1 MAEVLTQVEEKNKKR
16 GMTISVVAH
25 VGLILL
31 ALLPLLTFPDPP
43 PGQEGILVNLGL
55 PDQGEGDENAAASAE
70 EEEAQPEPEPETT
83 EEETVEDVEEEVEE
97 EPVRE
102 EPKPEKEVVK
112 TEDPEALALKRK
124 KEEERKK
131 EEAREREEAR
141 KKKAAEDAKRKR
153 EAEEA
158 AKRAE
163 EARKKAEADKLKNQ
177 IGGLFGDG
185 SGKGK
190 TGTSGNQGDPNGDPD
205 ASKLEGISKGRGQVG
220 GGLSNRGVARTDTP
234 SAKFN
239 RSGTVTVSVCVD
251 KGGRVTSAKITQRGT
266 SINDSQLHNI
276 ALSSAKKWRFQQGEI
291 DKQCGT
297 ITYNFKKQ

>member
-83 EEETVEDVEEEVEE
+83 EEETVDEEVVEE

-124 KEEERKK
+124 KEEERKE
-131 EEAREREEAR
+131 EEAKKREEAR
-141 KKKAAEDAKRKR
+141 KKKAEEDAKRKR

-220 GGLSNRGVARTDTP
+220 GGLSDRGVARTDTP

-266 SINDSQLHNI
+266 SINDAQLHKI
-276 ALSSAKKWRFQQGEI
+276 ALGSAKKWRFQQGAI

>member
-83 EEETVEDVEEEVEE
+83 EEETVEEEEVVEE

-131 EEAREREEAR
+131 EEAKKREEAR
-141 KKKAAEDAKRKR
+141 KKKAAEEAKRKR

-185 SGKGK
+185 NGKGK

-266 SINDSQLHNI
+266 SINDAQLHKI

>member
-70 EEEAQPEPEPETT
+70 EEEAQPEPEPETA
-83 EEETVEDVEEEVEE
+83 EEETAEEEVAE

-124 KEEERKK
+124 KEEERKE
-131 EEAREREEAR
+131 EEARKREEAR
-141 KKKAAEDAKRKR
+141 KKKAEEEAKRKR

-185 SGKGK
+185 KGKGK

-205 ASKLEGISKGRGQVG
+205 ASRLEGISKGKGQVG
-220 GGLSNRGVARTDTP
+220 GGLSNRGIAKPDTP
-234 SAKFN
+234 EAKFN

-251 KGGRVTSAKITQRGT
+251 KGGRVTSAKITQKGT
-266 SINDSQLHNI
+266 SINDSQLHKI
-276 ALSSAKKWRFQQGEI
+276 AVSSAKKWRFKPGEI

>member
-1 MAEVLTQVEEKNKKR
+1 MAEVLSHTEEKNKKR

-55 PDQGEGDENAAASAE
+55 PDQGEGDENAAAAAE
-70 EEEAQPEPEPETT
+70 EEEAAPEPEPEDT
-83 EEETVEDVEEEVEE
+83 EEEAVEAEEEEVQ
-97 EPVRE
+97 PVKE
-102 EPKPEKEVVK
+102 EPKAEKEVVK

-124 KEEERKK
+124 KEEERK
-131 EEAREREEAR
+131 EEDARKREEAR
-141 KKKAAEDAKRKR
+141 KKKAESDALKKKAEEDAI
-153 EAEEA
+153 
-158 AKRAE
+158 KRAA
-163 EARKKAEADKLKNQ
+163 EAKKKAEADKLKNQ

-190 TGTSGNQGDPNGDPD
+190 TGTPGNQGDPNGDPD

-220 GGLSNRGVARTDTP
+220 GGLSDRGVARTDTP
-234 SAKFN
+234 SATFN
-239 RSGTVTVSVCVD
+239 REGTVTVSVCVD
-251 KGGRVTSAKITQRGT
+251 KRGGVTSAKITQRGT
-266 SINDSQLHNI
+266 TISSAELHNI
-276 ALSSAKKWRFQQGEI
+276 ALSSAKKWRFQPGEI

>member
-1 MAEVLTQVEEKNKKR
+1 MAEVMSPVEEKNKKR

-70 EEEAQPEPEPETT
+70 QEEAAPEPEPETT
-83 EEETVEDVEEEVEE
+83 EEEAVEEEVVEE
-97 EPVRE
+97 QPVRE

-131 EEAREREEAR
+131 EEARKREEAR
-141 KKKAAEDAKRKR
+141 KKQAEEDARRKQ

-185 SGKGK
+185 DGKGK

-220 GGLSNRGVARTDTP
+220 GGLSDRGVARTDTP

-239 RSGTVTVSVCVD
+239 RAGTVTVSVCVD
-251 KGGRVTSAKITQRGT
+251 KGGRVTSAKITQKGT
-266 SINDSQLHNI
+266 SINDSQLHQI
-276 ALSSAKKWRFQQGEI
+276 ALSSAKKWRFQTGEV

>member
-1 MAEVLTQVEEKNKKR
+1 MAEVLSHTEEKNKKR

-55 PDQGEGDENAAASAE
+55 PDQGEGDENAAAAAE
-70 EEEAQPEPEPETT
+70 EEEAAPEPEPEDT
-83 EEETVEDVEEEVEE
+83 EEEAEEAPEEEVE
-97 EPVRE
+97 PVKE
-102 EPKPEKEVVK
+102 EPKAEKEVVK

-124 KEEERKK
+124 KEEERKE

-141 KKKAAEDAKRKR
+141 KKKAEADARKKKAE
-153 EAEEA
+153 EEA
-158 AKRAE
+158 AKRAA
-163 EARKKAEADKLKNQ
+163 EAKKKAEADKLKNQ

-190 TGTSGNQGDPNGDPD
+190 TGTPGNQGDPNGDPD

-220 GGLSNRGVARTDTP
+220 GGLSDRGVAKVDTP
-234 SAKFN
+234 SAKFT
-239 RSGTVTVSVCVD
+239 RGGTVTVSVCVD
-251 KGGRVTSAKITQRGT
+251 KGGRVTSSKITQRGT
-266 SINDSQLHNI
+266 TISSAELHRI
-276 ALSSAKKWRFQQGEI
+276 ALSSAKKWRFQPGEI